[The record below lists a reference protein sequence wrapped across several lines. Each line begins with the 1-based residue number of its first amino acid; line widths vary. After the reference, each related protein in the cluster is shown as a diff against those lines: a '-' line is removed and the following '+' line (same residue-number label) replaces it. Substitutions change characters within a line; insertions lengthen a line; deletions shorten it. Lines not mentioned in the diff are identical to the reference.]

1 MKNIIVLLVAY
12 LLTGCYADSPSDAQ
26 RPVAY
31 AGPVYYSA
39 YPCEW
44 GTCYYDGPHL
54 VFYERAP
61 VRTYYGGVSVHYYE
75 TAYIGRRA
83 HVAGGPVVRGGPAYA
98 PELRGQ
104 PREAGRPVQREAG
117 RPVQREAGRPVQ
129 REAVQREAAQPVQR
143 EAAQPV
149 QREAAQPAV
158 HEHARLAQQEASR
171 RAQRQPETRRKE
183 Q

>member
-104 PREAGRPVQREAG
+104 PREAPR
-117 RPVQREAGRPVQ
+117 
-129 REAVQREAAQPVQR
+129 PVQR

-149 QREAAQPAV
+149 QRESAQPVQREAV
-158 HEHARLAQQEASR
+158 QPTPREHARLAQQEASH
-171 RAQRQPETRRKE
+171 RAQRQPEPRRTG